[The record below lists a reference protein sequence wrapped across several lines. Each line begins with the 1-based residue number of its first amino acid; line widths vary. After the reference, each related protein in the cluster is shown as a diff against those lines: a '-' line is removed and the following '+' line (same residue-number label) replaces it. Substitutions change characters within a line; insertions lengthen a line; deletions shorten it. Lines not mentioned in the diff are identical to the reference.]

1 MKNVI
6 SMTFIV
12 MLVTFFCC
20 ACGLSADPAPAAEPT
35 APAVTTET
43 EVLFFD
49 GFVGLPQE
57 LVSTYDESGTL
68 TKTEKTEFHENGNI
82 SALITAEYD
91 ADGNVLYYQEKNY
104 RPNGNPAETLIK
116 HYDADGT
123 LTKQVDISYWS
134 NEVLKRYEVRHFSPT
149 GALLEL
155 TANGYHDNGAP
166 AEVLHEQL
174 DETAGQRLIRQEIR
188 HVSGQLTYF
197 RDGAFHPET
206 YELLDGTI
214 EEYSIDGPLIWTET
228 IRWDEKNRTRYH
240 RYYSYVDESSGEI
253 KECFD
258 ISGHLIAGE
267 YHVFEPSH
275 VLFQH
280 YMDLRDYDEQGN
292 LLRQDIQHYL
302 DSGEPGDRF
311 ETVCTYD
318 SANQLLSEETAH
330 YLAGGKRQNLA
341 VTEYAY
347 DEGRLVKKS
356 QSAFD
361 HNDVCKSAVTA
372 QYDADG
378 MVTTFT
384 TMSSSGNTYSYD
396 YSYDEFD
403 RIVTELMTTRYKSA
417 PRVDYQ
423 ETTYEFHENG
433 QRSRVS
439 VHTWTSYDE
448 AKYPDKPRS
457 DLGKT
462 TVTEYDKH
470 GNKIKK

>member
-20 ACGLSADPAPAAEPT
+20 ACGASDAVPATET
-35 APAVTTET
+35 TVPAVTTET

-68 TKTEKTEFHENGNI
+68 IKTDKTEFHENGNI

-91 ADGNVLYYQEKNY
+91 AAGNVRYYQETNY
-104 RPNGNPAETLIK
+104 RPNGNPAS
-116 HYDADGT
+116 T
-123 LTKQVDISYWS
+123 LTKHYGEDGVPVKQVNISYWS
-134 NEVLKRYEVRHFSPT
+134 NEALNRYEVRHFSPT

-155 TANGYHDNGAP
+155 TVTGYHDNGTP
-166 AEVLHEQL
+166 AETMHEVL
-174 DETAGQRLIRQEIR
+174 DPETNQRLIRQEIR

-214 EEYSIDGPLIWTET
+214 EEYNIDGSLIWTET
-228 IRWDEKNRTRYH
+228 VRWDEKNRTRYH
-240 RYYSYVDESSGEI
+240 SYYSYLDYSSGEI

-258 ISGHLIAGE
+258 ISGHLIAAE
-267 YHVFEPSH
+267 HHVFEENH

-292 LLRQDIQHYL
+292 LLRQDVQHYL
-302 DSGEPGDRF
+302 DSGEPGERF

-318 SANQLLSEETAH
+318 SDNHLLLEETFH
-330 YLAGGKRQNLA
+330 YLAGGKRQNLT
-341 VTEYAY
+341 VTEYTY
-347 DEGRLVKKS
+347 DGGHLTKAS
-356 QSAFD
+356 QSAYD
-361 HNDVCKSAVTA
+361 HNDVCKSAVTT

-396 YSYDEFD
+396 YTYDEQD

-448 AKYPDKPRS
+448 ARYPDKSLS

-462 TVTEYDKH
+462 TVTEYDEH

>member
-20 ACGLSADPAPAAEPT
+20 ACGASAEAAPAAEPT
-35 APAVTTET
+35 VPTVTTET

-68 TKTEKTEFHENGNI
+68 TRTEKTEFHENGNV
-82 SALITAEYD
+82 AARITAEYD
-91 ADGNVLYYQEKNY
+91 TAGNVLYYHEQEF
-104 RPNGNPAETLIK
+104 RPGGTPDTTLIK
-116 HYDADGT
+116 HYDADGV
-123 LTKQVDISYWS
+123 LKKQVHLSYWS
-134 NEVLKRYEVRHFSPT
+134 NESLKRYEVRLFSPA
-149 GALLEL
+149 GVLLEL
-155 TANGYHDNGAP
+155 TATGYHDNGAP
-166 AEVLHEQL
+166 AEILHEYL
-174 DETAGQRLIRQEIR
+174 DTEANQRYIRQEIY
-188 HVSGQLTYF
+188 HLSGQLTCL

-214 EEYSIDGPLIWTET
+214 EEYSADGSLNRTET

-240 RYYSYVDESSGEI
+240 SYYSYLDSSSGEI

-258 ISGHLIAGE
+258 NSGRLVAGE
-267 YHVFEPSH
+267 YHVFEPNH
-275 VLFQH
+275 VLFEH

-292 LLRQDIQHYL
+292 LLRRDVQHYL
-302 DSGEPGDRF
+302 DNGEPGDRF
-311 ETVCTYD
+311 ETVCFYD
-318 SANQLLSEETAH
+318 SSNHRLRKETAH
-330 YLAGGKRQNLA
+330 YLAAGKRQNLA
-341 VTEYAY
+341 VTEYTY
-347 DEGRLVKKS
+347 DGEHLIKES

-361 HNDVCKSAVTA
+361 HNDVCKSAVTKE
-372 QYDADG
+372 YDTSG

-396 YSYDEFD
+396 YTYDEYD

-423 ETTYEFHENG
+423 ETSYEFHENG
-433 QRSRVS
+433 RRSRVTI
-439 VHTWTSYDE
+439 HTWTSYDE
-448 AKYPDKPRS
+448 AKYPDKPLS
-457 DLGKT
+457 DLGET
-462 TVTEYDKH
+462 TVTEYDEY